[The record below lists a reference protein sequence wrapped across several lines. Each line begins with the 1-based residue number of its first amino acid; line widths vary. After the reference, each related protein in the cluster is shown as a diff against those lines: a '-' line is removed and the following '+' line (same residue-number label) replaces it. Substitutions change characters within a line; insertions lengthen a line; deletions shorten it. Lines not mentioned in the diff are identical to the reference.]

1 MRRLLQRWL
10 LAGVVIWLPIVATI
24 LAVRFLVDL
33 LDQTIAW
40 MPAAWQPERWLG
52 FELPGLGLLFSLIIV
67 LATGALAANWVGL
80 KLLSVGESVVD
91 RLPLIRSIY
100 KSMKR
105 VAETVFSDKGNA
117 FREVLMLEYPRKG
130 LWTLGFRTGQAPSE
144 INRHTGRRM
153 ATVYVPTTPNPTS
166 GFVVMAD
173 EDELVPLDMPVEAA
187 LQLIIS
193 MGALR
198 PEGAEPAPVRIDAAT
213 PGR

>member
-80 KLLSVGESVVD
+80 KLLGVGESVVD

-130 LWTLGFRTGQAPSE
+130 L
-144 INRHTGRRM
+144 
-153 ATVYVPTTPNPTS
+153 
-166 GFVVMAD
+166 
-173 EDELVPLDMPVEAA
+173 
-187 LQLIIS
+187 
-193 MGALR
+193 
-198 PEGAEPAPVRIDAAT
+198 
-213 PGR
+213 